1 MKRVFSITFLNFL
14 ISGGLTLTIPLL
26 LLERKVD
33 LIEIGI
39 VISILP
45 LFFMI
50 VRLILALVADLRGW
64 QRLYLLVNWPS
75 TMIASMIYLVA
86 NSIPVFFLGK
96 IAEAFK
102 ESSYWAINR
111 TAIFSLSPK
120 REEREATRNTAVSLF
135 STALGSAVAGFG
147 IAYLGFSSTLMLLAG
162 ASTLIGIPALFLWK
176 TPRKD
181 SLPTPKISDLI
192 RLRSKGRSFWWVSMI
207 ILFYSLARYPL
218 TTLLL
223 PVFMSQQLGY
233 DYSTIGLAYVI
244 FNAIASIVAFGT
256 LRFALGLKRAALQSA
271 ISLVA
276 LVFLANSNG
285 YFMILLVALALTEG
299 LGTGFFESIIAKA
312 TKKNVSVSFDIGL
325 LHVPMRFAEFSSVL
339 YAGVI
344 AQYFGYL
351 PVFVVSGIF
360 FAIFSALSFRFL
372 KISARV
378 S

>member
-1 MKRVFSITFLNFL
+1 M
-14 ISGGLTLTIPLL
+14 
-26 LLERKVD
+26 
-33 LIEIGI
+33 
-39 VISILP
+39 ISILP

-64 QRLYLLVNWPS
+64 HRFYLLVNWPS

-86 NSIPVFFLGK
+86 NSIPIFFLGK

-135 STALGSAVAGFG
+135 STALGSAMAGFG
-147 IAYLGFSSTLMLLAG
+147 IAYLGFSSTLMLLVG
-162 ASTLIGIPALFLWK
+162 ASTLIGIPAFFLWK
-176 TPRKD
+176 TAPQN
-181 SLPTPKISDLI
+181 SLPTPKIGDLI

-233 DYSTIGLAYVI
+233 SYSTIGLAYVI
-244 FNAIASIVAFGT
+244 YNVVASIVAFGT
-256 LRFALGLKRAALQSA
+256 LRFALGLKRAVLQST

-285 YFMILLVALALTEG
+285 YFLILLFALALTEG

-325 LHVPMRFAEFSSVL
+325 LHVPMRLAEFSSVL

-351 PVFVVSGIF
+351 PIFVVSGVF
-360 FAIFSALSFRFL
+360 FAIFSVLSFRFL

-378 S
+378 G